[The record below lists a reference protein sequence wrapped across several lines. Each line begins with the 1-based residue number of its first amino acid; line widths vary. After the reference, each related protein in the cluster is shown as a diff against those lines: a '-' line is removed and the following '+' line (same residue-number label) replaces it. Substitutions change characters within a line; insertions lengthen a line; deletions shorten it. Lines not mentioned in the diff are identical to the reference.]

1 MTNVRKNREHV
12 ILLIL
17 SISELKESNKLSGSF
32 GDSFKMIVA
41 KNTCKA
47 AKTDKTYLT
56 TKTD

>member
-32 GDSFKMIVA
+32 GDSFLMEHD
-41 KNTCKA
+41 T
-47 AKTDKTYLT
+47 
-56 TKTD
+56 